1 MNLTPVLI
9 GYCNAWG
16 EFIANHDKE
25 GGDCV
30 FGDEKGNGVYS
41 TEWLS
46 GKEKLFQHI
55 RGGAA
60 ELKLGKEKGV
70 RIRPESGARMLENKR
85 ERLKTFLRKIDE
97 KTIFGI
103 KHLMKER

>member
-1 MNLTPVLI
+1 MEVTSVLI
-9 GYCNAWG
+9 GQRSEWY
-16 EFIANHDKE
+16 EVLANPDTE
-25 GGDCV
+25 GGV
-30 FGDEKGNGVYS
+30 YVYSDEKGNGVYS
-41 TEWLS
+41 PEWLS
-46 GKEKLFQHI
+46 GIGRIVSAHLW
-55 RGGAA
+55 RR

-70 RIRPESGARMLENKR
+70 RIRDRSGGRMLENKR